1 MSRINFA
8 RKTAA
13 LGLALAACV
22 LPATAF
28 ADAAE
33 LSQKLYNEVGEYKYD
48 ETPARLAKIQAL
60 LDQGADPKG
69 QPMFLAASY
78 KIVAPFELFLPKIGD
93 VNTPIQENG
102 ETLLLF
108 VLNQAEQSK
117 ASEADLRM
125 VKGLIKAG
133 ADVNVLAQGDS
144 ATPLNT
150 AAGKG
155 SAELIKLLLAS
166 GADAKAVRPNGFT
179 PLTGP
184 GASNLEVIKL
194 LVAAGANPYQVT
206 LTGTTPL
213 HHVCERAFEMN
224 GQPDPQAA
232 ERIALLLKK
241 GSSIDAY
248 HEQHGTFPVGTP
260 LEEAARTDN
269 PDCVAAL
276 IKAGS
281 SLKAPA
287 FPESYLAKY
296 PQAKQQTVQ
305 EYVLSAAEESPTLY
319 TEEVVKLF
327 K

>member
-13 LGLALAACV
+13 LGLALAACA
-22 LPATAF
+22 LPAAAF
-28 ADAAE
+28 ADAAA
-33 LSQKLYNEVGEYKYD
+33 LSQKLYNEVGEYNYD

-78 KIVAPFELFLPKIGD
+78 KIVAPFELFLPKID
-93 VNTPIQENG
+93 AKAPIQENG

-133 ADVNVLAQGDS
+133 ADVNVVAQGDS

-150 AAGKG
+150 AARKG
-155 SAELIKLLLAS
+155 SPELIKLLLAS

-232 ERIALLLKK
+232 QRIALLLKQ

-248 HEQHGTFPVGTP
+248 HEQQGTFPVGTP
-260 LEEAARTDN
+260 LQEAARMDN

-276 IKAGS
+276 IKAGA
-281 SLKAPA
+281 SLQAPA

-296 PQAKQQTVQ
+296 PQAKQKTVQ

-319 TEEVVKLF
+319 TEEVVKQF

>member
-1 MSRINFA
+1 MSRIRFA

-13 LGLALAACV
+13 LALALAACA
-22 LPATAF
+22 LPGAAF
-28 ADAAE
+28 ASAAE
-33 LSQKLYNEVGEYKYD
+33 LSKQLYNEVGEYKYD

-78 KIVAPFELFLPKIGD
+78 KIVAPFELFLPKID
-93 VNTPIQENG
+93 AKAPIQENG

-133 ADVNVLAQGDS
+133 ADVNVIAQGDS

-150 AAGKG
+150 AARKG
-155 SAELIKLLLAS
+155 SPELIKLLLAS

-232 ERIALLLKK
+232 QRIALLLKK

-248 HEQHGTFPVGTP
+248 HEQQGTFPVGTP
-260 LEEAARTDN
+260 LQEAARMDN

-276 IKAGS
+276 IKAGA

-296 PQAKQQTVQ
+296 PQAKQKTVQ

>member
-241 GSSIDAY
+241 RQLDRCL
-248 HEQHGTFPVGTP
+248 PR
-260 LEEAARTDN
+260 AARHL
-269 PDCVAAL
+269 PGRYAAGRSRPHGQPGL
-276 IKAGS
+276 RRRADQGRLQPQGPGVPGELPGQVPAG
-281 SLKAPA
+281 
-287 FPESYLAKY
+287 
-296 PQAKQQTVQ
+296 QAANRPGVRA
-305 EYVLSAAEESPTLY
+305 VGR
-319 TEEVVKLF
+319 
-327 K
+327 